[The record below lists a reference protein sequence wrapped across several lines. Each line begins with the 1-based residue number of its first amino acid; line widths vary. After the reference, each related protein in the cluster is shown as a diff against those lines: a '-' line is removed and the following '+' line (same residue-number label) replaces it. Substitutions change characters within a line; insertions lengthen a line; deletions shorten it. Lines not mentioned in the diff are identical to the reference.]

1 MIYKAHFK
9 GSIIPRDPFPF
20 IMTSARFLGSGCD
33 GGDVS
38 LLLLMFMASIIDQN
52 MDFFCII

>member
-1 MIYKAHFK
+1 MNVIYKAHFK

-38 LLLLMFMASIIDQN
+38 LLLLMFMASIID
-52 MDFFCII
+52 